1 MKRVPS
7 FVALVAAVPTAAQA
21 AADGTGQVWEVANL
35 ALLIGVLFYFARK
48 PVLSFLS
55 ERREE
60 IQSNLASSEKL
71 LSDAETRL
79 EEWNQRAAQLESE
92 VENIRES
99 AARAADRERD
109 TIIADAEETAGRIRA
124 SAGAVV
130 DRELRAARESLREE
144 VADLATELAGKI
156 LKEKVGD
163 EDRGRL
169 VDEFIDKI
177 EQGETH

>member
-1 MKRVPS
+1 MKRGLPL
-7 FVALVAAVPTAAQA
+7 VALVAVVPAAAQA
-21 AADGTGQVWEVANL
+21 AADGMTQFWEVANL
-35 ALLIGVLFYFARK
+35 VLLIGVLVYFARK
-48 PVLSFLS
+48 PVLTFLS

-60 IQSNLASSEKL
+60 IQNNLLSSAKL

-79 EEWNQRAAQLESE
+79 EEWNERAAQLESE
-92 VENIRES
+92 IQDIRRS
-99 AARAADRERD
+99 AQRSADRERD
-109 TIIADAEETAGRIRA
+109 TIIADAEQTARRIRT

-130 DRELRAARESLREE
+130 ERELRAARESLREE

-163 EDRGRL
+163 GDRGRL

-177 EQGETH
+177 EQGRTH